1 MKREHTAGGGYQAK
15 LPTPFALLGI
25 RAEGGVL
32 AEITFLPKSDEAL
45 APQDRLAARACAQIE
60 RYLEE
65 SEFRF
70 DVPLM
75 AQGTPFQRRV
85 WRKIAAIGAGHTR
98 SYGELARELRSAP
111 RAVGQACGANPI
123 PLVVPCHRVLA
134 AAGIG
139 GFAHHE
145 GGFHVAI
152 KRWLLAHEGAARSG
166 R

>member
-1 MKREHTAGGGYQAK
+1 MKRARTAGYQAK

-25 RAEGGVL
+25 RTDGDVL

-70 DVPLM
+70 DLPI
-75 AQGTPFQRRV
+75 ASRGTPFQRRV
-85 WRKIAAIGAGHTR
+85 WRKIAAIGPGLTR
-98 SYGELARELRSAP
+98 SYGEIARELGSSP
-111 RAVGQACGANPI
+111 RAVGQACGANPV

-134 AAGIG
+134 SVGLG

-145 GGFHVAI
+145 GGFHLAV
-152 KRWLLAHEGAARSG
+152 KRWLLAHEGAARG